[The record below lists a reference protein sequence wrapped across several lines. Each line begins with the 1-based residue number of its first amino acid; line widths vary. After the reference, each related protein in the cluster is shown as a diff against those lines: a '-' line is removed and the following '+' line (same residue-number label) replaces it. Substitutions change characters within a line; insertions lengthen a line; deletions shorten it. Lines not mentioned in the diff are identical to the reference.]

1 MQEITP
7 IVTAMFESEC
17 EEKERLKKA
26 LDEKIGK
33 EEKWRNMVKDL
44 CRQLRELRQQL
55 EKKEVSNVLKF
66 CV

>member
-1 MQEITP
+1 
-7 IVTAMFESEC
+7 MFESEC